1 MAHEFVP
8 FVSASGVGHPRL
20 SLFGSATQTLFGA
33 RKRAFKAQVY
43 ISQSPMTNPSSCARA
58 LPCSVL
64 QPTKWA
70 QGLQRR
76 FGDTD
81 ARFFEN
87 FDNTYAVAISSD
99 LEKSFK
105 REKFEPTLDFDAL
118 TGDGS
123 LCIFDT
129 NQPLFM
135 YTRHS
140 EDDDTPSVYEIRAFL
155 LSVRKDNKTGWLQIE
170 TIRELE
176 L

>member
-43 ISQSPMTNPSSCARA
+43 ICQSPNADLSSCVRA

-64 QPTKWA
+64 QPTRWA
-70 QGLQRR
+70 HGLQRR
-76 FGDTD
+76 FGGTD

-87 FDNTYAVAISSD
+87 FDNTYAVAISSE
-99 LEKSFK
+99 LERGFK
-105 REKFEPTLDFDAL
+105 REKFEPTLDFEAI

-135 YTRHS
+135 YTNHA
-140 EDDDTPSVYEIRAFL
+140 DDGDAPSVYHIQAFL

>member
-8 FVSASGVGHPRL
+8 FVSASGAGHPRL
-20 SLFGSATQTLFGA
+20 SLFGSATQNLFGA
-33 RKRAFKAQVY
+33 RKRAFKSQVY
-43 ISQSPMTNPSSCARA
+43 ISQSPMTNPSACVRA

-70 QGLQRR
+70 KGLQRR

-87 FDNTYAVAISSD
+87 FDKTYAVAISSD

-105 REKFEPTLDFDAL
+105 QEKFEPTLDVEDV

-123 LCIFDT
+123 LCTFDT
-129 NQPLFM
+129 NQTLFM
-135 YTRHS
+135 YTQDS
-140 EDDDTPSVYEIRAFL
+140 ENDDTRSVYEIRAFL

-176 L
+176 R